1 MYTKN
6 GVFREVVMPHGA
18 ILLSLVYLSALLKD
32 KPDELANAYNEI
44 YGNFC
49 DKYRREYYGMHLYE
63 DAQKRSYFAI
73 SHYLGYRDGEPGTEV
88 FYLPPEN
95 PDESTV
101 LLVWDSGLGG
111 LNVSQECRF
120 VIWASEKSL
129 PDREQFDKITSR
141 CYLIIDADVLRMAG
155 AMISRQISWERTV
168 FDLIWQLQN
177 NESISYLMKAKHIL
191 IPFAEDGAVYI
202 DNSGKQPDASLIIT
216 HGGSEGTLRE
226 KTAGHFDNTFVNMIA
241 FYLIGFYNTDSGDSV
256 DEMLKTENIRRVL
269 EEGGAMTL
277 NGYMFGE
284 EEYSLT
290 MGSPP
295 GYSGK
300 DWQAVS
306 LPLIYDEAIKQLS
319 INENWTITDSVGDKR
334 LNDLAFDYVLKGM
347 SVIEGLPQLSFGA
360 LTTIDRWEIE
370 SYQNIRNLIVGYAAS
385 DDTRPL
391 SIAVFG
397 SPGSGKSFGV
407 TQIAQ
412 NVLPNKV
419 ERLAFNV
426 SQFTG
431 LADLANAFQ
440 RVRDTILSGKLP
452 LVFFDEFDSD
462 RDGIAL
468 GWVKSFLMPMQ
479 DGMFKDDS
487 GEHPIG
493 RCILVFAGGTASS
506 FEDFVKKDD
515 VFRNIKGPDF
525 ISRLKGTINVLG
537 PNQINEGD
545 KNYILRRALL
555 LRGLCERKLKFNE
568 NIAPVSADII
578 NAMLHVP
585 EYKHGARSMEAII
598 DMSRIDGN
606 SWEPASL
613 PSHSQL
619 SLHVDADAFIDL
631 VLKRKNTRGKNTH

>member
-1 MYTKN
+1 MYTSD
-6 GVFREVVMPHGA
+6 GEFREVVMPHGA
-18 ILLSLVYLSALLKD
+18 ILISIVYLSKLLQD
-32 KPDELANAYNEI
+32 KPDELANAHKEI

-73 SHYLGYRDGEPGTEV
+73 SRYLGCRDGEPGAKV
-88 FYLPPEN
+88 YSLPPQN
-95 PDESTV
+95 TDEPV
-101 LLVWDSGLGG
+101 DLLVWDSGLGG
-111 LNVSQECRF
+111 LNVNEECRF
-120 VIWASEKSL
+120 VLWASDKSL
-129 PDREQFDKITSR
+129 PDREQFDKIASK
-141 CYLIIDADVLRMAG
+141 CYLFIDADVLRMAG

-168 FDLIWQLQN
+168 FDLMWQLLN

-202 DNSGKQPDASLIIT
+202 DNSGMQTDASLILT

-226 KTAGHFDNTFVNMIA
+226 KTPGYFDNTFICMILW
-241 FYLIGFYNTDSGDSV
+241 LITEFSDPV
-256 DEMLKTENIRRVL
+256 DEMQKKVNIRRVL
-269 EEGGAMTL
+269 EEGGAVIQ
-277 NGYMFGE
+277 NGYKFGE
-284 EEYSLT
+284 KEYSLM

-300 DWQAVS
+300 DWQAFS
-306 LPLIYDEAIKQLS
+306 LPLIYDEASQQVS
-319 INENWTITDSVGDKR
+319 IDEDWTITDSVGDR
-334 LNDLAFDYVLKGM
+334 RINDLAFDYVLKGM
-347 SVIEGLPQLSFGA
+347 KVIEGLPQLSFGA

-385 DDTRPL
+385 EDTRPL
-391 SIAVFG
+391 SIAVYG

-407 TQIAQ
+407 TQIAL
-412 NVLPNKV
+412 NVIPGKV

-440 RVRDTILSGKLP
+440 KVRDTILGGKLP

-462 RDGIAL
+462 RDGIPL
-468 GWVKSFLMPMQ
+468 GWIKSFLMPMQ

-487 GEHPIG
+487 GEHPLG

-506 FEDFVKKDD
+506 FEDFVKEDEM
-515 VFRNIKGPDF
+515 FRNIKGPDF
-525 ISRLKGTINVLG
+525 VSRLKGTINVLG
-537 PNQINEGD
+537 PNQINSGD
-545 KNYILRRALL
+545 KNFILRRALL

-585 EYKHGARSMEAII
+585 VYKHGARSMEAII

-613 PSHSQL
+613 PSHAQL

-631 VLKRKNTRGKNTH
+631 VLRRKKSRDIKSHS